1 MSDHPHP
8 YVVLAIDP
16 GKVSGWAIFVEG
28 QHVGSGVARDYAD
41 RNNAARLAA
50 KAAETANRPLVV
62 VAEKWTPG
70 GRFAGAR
77 TMAGL
82 GAAWGLWL
90 AALEVA
96 EVPVSR
102 VLRVH
107 TQTWRAAV
115 LGGGCGVTSREW
127 DARALRRARLELH
140 TDANLDDN
148 LADAVCIGAWA
159 FTPKGR
165 TVVDP
170 KLPKRLRRLAA

>member
-16 GKVSGWAIFVEG
+16 GKVSGWALFIEG
-28 QHVGSGVARDYAD
+28 DYITSGTARDYAD
-41 RNNAARLAA
+41 RNNAARLGADAA
-50 KAAETANRPLVV
+50 DTSKRPLVV

-70 GRFAGAR
+70 GKFAGAR

-115 LGGGCGVTSREW
+115 LGGGWGVTSREW
-127 DARALRRARLELH
+127 DARAQRHARVVTGRDE
-140 TDANLDDN
+140 LDDN
-148 LADAVCIGAWA
+148 EADAIGIGAWA
-159 FTPKGR
+159 FTLGGR
-165 TVVDP
+165 VECDR
-170 KLPKRLRRLAA
+170 KLPKKLRRTA